1 MIASDFSRLRDGDM
15 HDSYILENSQLPG
28 QNPLLISDQFLATE
42 RAACASLEMRLRSLA
57 EKAASRSTYT
67 DKQKSTQWHQSLSLT
82 NSPARIKG
90 KFIWTP
96 ADFIT

>member
-1 MIASDFSRLRDGDM
+1 MIASDLNKTRDSDM
-15 HDSYILENSQLPG
+15 HDSYVLENSQLPG
-28 QNPLLISDQFLATE
+28 RNPLQISDQFLATE

-67 DKQKSTQWHQSLSLT
+67 EKQKSSQWHQSLSLT

-90 KFIWTP
+90 KLI
-96 ADFIT
+96 

>member
-1 MIASDFSRLRDGDM
+1 MIASDISKTRDSSM
-15 HDSYILENSQLPG
+15 HDSYVLENSQLPG
-28 QNPLLISDQFLATE
+28 QNPLQINDQFLATE

-67 DKQKSTQWHQSLSLT
+67 EKQKSSQWHQSLSLT

-90 KFIWTP
+90 KLI
-96 ADFIT
+96 